1 MDKEKVLKFQVK
13 TLYVI
18 NIDADNNTVIVGDK
32 TNLEIKE
39 IQLRNLNI
47 LAPQKE
53 FEKIINIKVRST
65 GSSLK
70 AKIDLKTDLA
80 IVKVLDKEPNFSWSS
95 MCFL

>member
-65 GSSLK
+65 GRL
-70 AKIDLKTDLA
+70 
-80 IVKVLDKEPNFSWSS
+80 
-95 MCFL
+95 